1 MRMRRRATASPPRG
15 AEIPPEPGMGV
26 PWGRAGFPSPSWG
39 TLAITA
45 GQVPLPFSRARGPGW
60 CPRAS
65 PRSQHT
71 APLPPQRGSVQWR
84 GEHWSSL
91 SVCAPR
97 WAGPGADSRLL
108 SHGSDGDTDSV
119 STMVVHD
126 VEEIAG
132 TQTPY
137 GGGTM
142 VVQRVSVPPP
152 SSELLLCPVLH
163 AGTGCLSSV
172 P

>member
-1 MRMRRRATASPPRG
+1 MSPGLPQEPAHG
-15 AEIPPEPGMGV
+15 IP
-26 PWGRAGFPSPSWG
+26 
-39 TLAITA
+39 
-45 GQVPLPFSRARGPGW
+45 
-60 CPRAS
+60 
-65 PRSQHT
+65 
-71 APLPPQRGSVQWR
+71 PPQRGGVQWR
-84 GEHWSSL
+84 GENCSSL
-91 SVCAPR
+91 SICALR
-97 WAGPGADSRLL
+97 RAGPGADGRPL

-126 VEEIAG
+126 VEDIAG

-142 VVQRVSVPPP
+142 VVQRVSAPPP
-152 SSELLLCPVLH
+152 SSKRLLCPVLH